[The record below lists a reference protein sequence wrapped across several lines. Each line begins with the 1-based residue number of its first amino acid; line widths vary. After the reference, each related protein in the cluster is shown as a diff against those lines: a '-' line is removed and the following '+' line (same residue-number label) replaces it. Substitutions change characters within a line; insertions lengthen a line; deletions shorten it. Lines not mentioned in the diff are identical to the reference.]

1 VDGVILALAIL
12 IGLGFYFLPTIIA
25 QIRSTKRAATIF
37 AVNLIFG
44 WTVVGWIAAVIWALG
59 QQPSPEGEPAS
70 GSLLRLRQKGSQ
82 VIVIE
87 GVRYFVLCY
96 LLFSTLGL
104 RVRWLEPALSES
116 R

>member
-70 GSLLRLRQKGSQ
+70 SCPMEADTWSFDLPKLTERSA
-82 VIVIE
+82 IE
-87 GVRYFVLCY
+87 QGDHWVFGPENFV
-96 LLFSTLGL
+96 
-104 RVRWLEPALSES
+104 EP
-116 R
+116 RRNR